1 ADVPMTPDPNFGVLV
16 PESCPNVPKDVLN
29 PKNTWSDKSAYDK
42 TAQDVARMFEENFK
56 EFEPQV
62 DDSVKKAAIH
72 AAA

>member
-1 ADVPMTPDPNFGVLV
+1 MSPDPKFCVLV
-16 PESCPNVPKDVLN
+16 PENCPIVPKDVLN

-42 TAQDVARMFEENFK
+42 TAQDVARMFEEKFQ

-62 DDSVKKAAIH
+62 EDSVKKAAIR